1 MKKCYNKGVKKEREI
16 KTMKQKLMFYTM
28 VAIAWGGVWY
38 TITQSLMFALCVTL
52 ALIVPTELWTLLE
65 ER

>member
-1 MKKCYNKGVKKEREI
+1 
-16 KTMKQKLMFYTM
+16 MKQKLMFYTM